1 MHFFCFLLGK
11 SWRQKNGWR
20 IQWEGG
26 EDISLGSALL
36 SAQAPRASDWLPFG
50 SLPFFVLRPSS
61 SAYHALVACRPF
73 TGRAQAYHESSS
85 YDMNAGSTHGS
96 TQPARARA
104 AGAGSRSEST
114 STSAPGHSATTRSK
128 VEQPTPQALPNR
140 TAPSAILV
148 SPRQKGNPVL
158 NFIKLVPWEW
168 ATDIPADYVLGAT
181 ICALFL
187 SLKYHRLH
195 PEYIYSRIRGLA
207 GKYRLR
213 IILVLVDVPNHE
225 DSLRE
230 LSKTS
235 IVNNVTLIL
244 SWSAPEAAHYLELFK
259 SSENA
264 QPTAIRTQQAQ
275 SYRDSLVD
283 FVTAPRSINK
293 SDATSLISTFGSLRA
308 AINAQPEEISAVPG
322 WGEKKVRQWCGAV
335 REDFRTEIAKKRTVG
350 EQRKSS
356 GGCAQPRDTTV
367 QAFGGDIED
376 NQTAAASEGSQTQQ
390 ESRQRNKQDEEMSAG
405 IMEALAK
412 LRGQGG

>member
-1 MHFFCFLLGK
+1 MNPDPSH
-11 SWRQKNGWR
+11 
-20 IQWEGG
+20 
-26 EDISLGSALL
+26 GSAQP
-36 SAQAPRASDWLPFG
+36 A
-50 SLPFFVLRPSS
+50 
-61 SAYHALVACRPF
+61 
-73 TGRAQAYHESSS
+73 
-85 YDMNAGSTHGS
+85 
-96 TQPARARA
+96 PARAA
-104 AGAGSRSEST
+104 STGSRPEST
-114 STSAPGHSATTRSK
+114 TSTTPGQSTTTTTTTTTRAK

-158 NFIKLVPWEW
+158 NYIKLVPWEW
-168 ATDIPADYVLGAT
+168 AADIPADYVLGAT
-181 ICALFL
+181 TCALFL

-195 PEYIYSRIRGLA
+195 PEYIYSRIRMLA

-283 FVTAPRSINK
+283 FVTTPRSINK

-335 REDFRTEIAKKRTVG
+335 REDFRTEIAKKRTAG
-350 EQRKSS
+350 GQKKSS
-356 GGCAQPRDTTV
+356 SSSDRVRPRDTGATV
-367 QAFGGDIED
+367 SGEVEENNGSTT
-376 NQTAAASEGSQTQQ
+376 TAEAIPP
-390 ESRQRNKQDEEMSAG
+390 RNKQDEEMSAG

-412 LRGQGG
+412 LREHGG